1 MKITRSYT
9 IDVEV
14 AQLLE
19 NKEGNISEFV
29 NNAILKALEV
39 DKLKSLSQ
47 EDLQVLKGL
56 LKNKEIIEKQI
67 KELGWSI

>member
-19 NKEGNISEFV
+19 SKEGNISEFV

-56 LKNKEIIEKQI
+56 LKNKETIEKQI

>member
-9 IDVEV
+9 IDIEV